1 MAKKL
6 ILLAVAAIF
15 MTQAAMAGEIL
26 AGRSGGSTAPAKSI
40 PWLIKPLLIDLLRAQ
55 NAAHADLTQA
65 EINILDAQ
73 WRAERAGG
81 EKPLI
86 TKVMSNPLSQ
96 FLMALQQNSNGLFT
110 EIFVMDSKGLNV
122 GQSVLSDDY
131 WQGDEAKW
139 RKSFLAGSNAR
150 HIGEPEFVEATGRYQ
165 AQLSMPI
172 IDPKSGAIIGAV
184 TLGVDI
190 SVIEML
196 TGCSA
201 LSSKCGGKSNMIGAL
216 QAPAPIA
223 AL

>member
-26 AGRSGGSTAPAKSI
+26 AGRSGGATAPAKSI

-65 EINILDAQ
+65 EIDALDAQ

-81 EKPLI
+81 ENPLI
-86 TKVMSNPLSQ
+86 SKVMSNPLSR
-96 FLMALQQNSNGLFT
+96 FLMALQQNSDGLFT

-172 IDPKSGAIIGAV
+172 IDPENGSVIGAV

-196 TGCSA
+196 TGCSP
-201 LSSKCGGKSNMIGAL
+201 LSGKCGNKGNLIGAL
-216 QAPAPIA
+216 PAPHPIA
-223 AL
+223 TL

>member
-1 MAKKL
+1 MSKKL

-15 MTQAAMAGEIL
+15 MTQAAVAGEIL
-26 AGRSGGSTAPAKSI
+26 AERSNGSNAPVKSI
-40 PWLIKPLLIDLLRAQ
+40 PWLIKPLLIDVLRAQ
-55 NAAHADLTQA
+55 NAAHAGLTQA

-73 WRAERAGG
+73 WRAERTSADR
-81 EKPLI
+81 PLI
-86 TKVMSNPLSQ
+86 NKVMTNPLSQ
-96 FLMALQQNSNGLFT
+96 FLKALQENSNGLFT

-172 IDPKSGAIIGAV
+172 IDPKSGAVIGAV

-201 LSSKCGGKSNMIGAL
+201 LSGKCGGKGNMIGSLPATDA
-216 QAPAPIA
+216 AP
-223 AL
+223 LS

>member
-15 MTQAAMAGEIL
+15 IAQAAVAGETL
-26 AGRSGGSTAPAKSI
+26 AGRNSGSAGPAKSI

-55 NAAHADLTQA
+55 NVAHANLTQA
-65 EINILDAQ
+65 EINDLDAQ

-86 TKVMSNPLSQ
+86 TKVMSNRLSQ
-96 FLMALQQNSNGLFT
+96 FLMVLQENSNGLFT
-110 EIFVMDSKGLNV
+110 EIFVMDSRGLNV

-172 IDPKSGAIIGAV
+172 IDPKNGAIIGAV

-201 LSSKCGGKSNMIGAL
+201 LSSKCSGKSNMIGA
-216 QAPAPIA
+216 APALDPVA
-223 AL
+223 TL

>member
-1 MAKKL
+1 MVKKL
-6 ILLAVAAIF
+6 ILLAVAAVFI
-15 MTQAAMAGEIL
+15 TQAAVAGEIL
-26 AGRSGGSTAPAKSI
+26 AGRSSGSPTPAKSI
-40 PWLIKPLLIDLLRAQ
+40 PWLIKPLLIDVLRAQ
-55 NAAHADLTQA
+55 NAAHAGMTQA
-65 EINILDAQ
+65 EIDILDAQ

-81 EKPLI
+81 DRPLI
-86 TKVMSNPLSQ
+86 NKVMSNPLSQ
-96 FLMALQQNSNGLFT
+96 FLKLLQENSNGLFT

-122 GQSVLSDDY
+122 GQSVVSDDY

-172 IDPKSGAIIGAV
+172 IDPKNGAVIGAV

-196 TGCSA
+196 TGCSP
-201 LSSKCGGKSNMIGAL
+201 LSKKCGTNSNMIGAL
-216 QAPAPIA
+216 PALDTGVI
-223 AL
+223 L

>member
-6 ILLAVAAIF
+6 LLLAVATIF
-15 MTQAAMAGEIL
+15 MTQAAAAGEIL
-26 AGRSGGSTAPAKSI
+26 AGRDTGPAAPAKSI

-55 NAAHADLTQA
+55 NAAHAGLTQA
-65 EINILDAQ
+65 NIDVLDAQ
-73 WRAERAGG
+73 WRAERSGG
-81 EKPLI
+81 ERPLI
-86 TKVMSNPLSQ
+86 DKVMSNPLSQ
-96 FLMALQQNSNGLFT
+96 FLQELQEKSDGLFT

-122 GQSVLSDDY
+122 GQSVISDDY

-139 RKSFLAGSNAR
+139 RKSFLVGRNAR
-150 HIGEPEFVEATGRYQ
+150 HIGEAEFVEATGRYQ

-172 IDPKSGAIIGAV
+172 VDPKSGAVIGAV

-201 LSSKCGGKSNMIGAL
+201 LSGKCGRKSNMIGAL
-216 QAPAPIA
+216 PSAGAVA